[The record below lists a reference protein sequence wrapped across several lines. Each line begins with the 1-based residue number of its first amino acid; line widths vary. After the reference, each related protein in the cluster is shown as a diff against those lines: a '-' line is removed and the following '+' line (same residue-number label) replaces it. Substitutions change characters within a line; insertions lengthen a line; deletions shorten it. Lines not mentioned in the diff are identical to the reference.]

1 MSTDVER
8 ANELLRTW
16 VGRTCEAFRREG
28 DWLFVFSHGGSAPA
42 PERPPDHADVAV
54 WCAWRLIAEGRKRL
68 FGRDINRRIVRCSG
82 DDGHQFGHPAPV
94 DAQAEAQKVIGESR
108 VATVTID
115 AVTNDLEIT
124 FETGTVLQI
133 VSNEDEVMIVTNGG
147 KMIRIAMENVR
158 VMSRNTQGVTL
169 VRLDQ
174 DSDEHVVSVA
184 PVVEKEPAG
193 EEE

>member
-133 VSNEDEVMIVTNGG
+133 VSNSAGYEAWYATGMRPDGVMEDVVATGG
-147 KMIRIAMENVR
+147 GLAFFE
-158 VMSRNTQGVTL
+158 SSLPTAE
-169 VRLDQ
+169 
-174 DSDEHVVSVA
+174 S
-184 PVVEKEPAG
+184 
-193 EEE
+193 